1 MPYYF
6 FKKGC
11 VFILSLWCVITIT
24 FFLMHALPGDPF
36 IGDHPIPDEVLH
48 SLKTYY
54 GLDEPLARQYFL
66 YLKRIF
72 SLDLGSSIVYPGKKV
87 VEIIG
92 EGFGP
97 SAILGVEAIVFAAVM
112 GVFLGSWMALK
123 RTEWQDAA
131 AVTACALAISIPN
144 FVLAS
149 LLQWLC
155 CVKLHWLPLAY
166 WGSFSH
172 TILPALALA
181 ALPAASIAKLTRA
194 NMGDILEQDYI
205 QTAKAK
211 GLPMIRIAYR
221 HGLRGALL
229 PVVAYLGPAAAHIV
243 TGSLMIEKIFSIPG
257 LGKWMI
263 SSLIARDYP
272 MILGLTLFFSF
283 FLMLSNF
290 IIDIIYG
297 LMDPRIRA
305 SIKYA

>member
-11 VFILSLWCVITIT
+11 VFVLSLWCIITIT

-36 IGDHPIPDEVLH
+36 IGDHPIPYEVLH

-54 GLDEPLARQYFL
+54 GLDQPLTHQYVL
-66 YLKRIF
+66 YLERIVSF
-72 SLDLGSSIVYPGKKV
+72 DLGSSIVYPGKKV
-87 VEIIG
+87 VEIIR
-92 EGFGP
+92 EGFGA
-97 SAILGVEAIVFAAVM
+97 SAILGVEALLFATIW
-112 GVFLGSWMALK
+112 GILLGSWMGLK
-123 RTEWQDAA
+123 RNQWQDAA
-131 AVTACALAISIPN
+131 AVTICALAISIPN

-149 LLQWLC
+149 LLQWLFC
-155 CVKLHWLPLAY
+155 IKLHWLPLAY

-194 NMGDILEQDYI
+194 NLGDILEQDYI
-205 QTAKAK
+205 QTAKGK
-211 GLPMIRIAYR
+211 GLPMIHIVYR
-221 HGLRGALL
+221 HGLRGTLL
-229 PVVAYLGPAAAHIV
+229 PVVAYLGPTIAHIV

-263 SSLIARDYP
+263 SSIVARDYP

-290 IIDIIYG
+290 IMDMIYG
-297 LMDPRIRA
+297 LMDPRIRV
-305 SIKYA
+305 STNYE